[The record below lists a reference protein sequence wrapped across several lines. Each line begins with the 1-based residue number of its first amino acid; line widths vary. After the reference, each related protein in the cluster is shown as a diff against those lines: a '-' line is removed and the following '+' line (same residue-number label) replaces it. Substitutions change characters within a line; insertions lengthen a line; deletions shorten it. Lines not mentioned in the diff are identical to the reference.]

1 MLAREN
7 KPRRPPDRGLAAAK
21 VKDTKQLPY
30 MAFDKTKL
38 ERAAEK
44 HLAQGKIPAAIKE
57 YEQIVRE
64 DANDFTV
71 LNTLGDLY
79 SRTGKKS
86 EAVSCFMR
94 IAEHY
99 REQGFNLKAIAMY
112 KKIDRL
118 EPRNPLIALQL
129 GELYAEQGLV
139 VDARA
144 QYLLVSESYTQ
155 AGQAE
160 KALEVLRKIA
170 DLDPH
175 NTEIRLRLAESYLHE
190 HFQHEASEAF
200 IQAGSEFLTRGT
212 FNRALTAFKRATDLS
227 PFDHVALQGL
237 VTAHIEMGSADAAA
251 EVLERAAG
259 KQPDDLKILEMLAHV
274 YVVDEDAPAAER
286 TIEHLVKMDNA
297 NYTRFV
303 DVVRLYLKAGDVDA
317 AVRVLSSVSEQMLS
331 GREEEKLLELVG
343 DVLARAPE
351 QIGGLRLL
359 VRVYWW
365 QRDIDKLRS
374 ALERLA
380 DASKNAHLQDEERS
394 AVTQLARLWPDQ
406 PQYHE
411 RLRLLGG
418 VTDEMSTDS
427 FSFEQRNEEVP
438 TFESFR
444 LVDNNLTEEAVNA
457 NAPTEPGMEFESN
470 TVADAPATFD
480 PASSFA
486 DLNDA
491 PAEETEPVSFSVEEE
506 AAPASTG
513 FHEFDF
519 ESIAA
524 EELAQPVAESAKT
537 QPPTSTST
545 PAPPPPTDARR
556 EAMLQQELESVD
568 FYIAQ
573 GYMDIAVDTLDML
586 ERQFGMRPEI
596 NERRQRLG
604 GEAISST
611 ETVSTAPAPEP
622 VAAPE
627 EEISFADFIFDTS
640 KQKAAS
646 EDEFHVEL
654 DEMFASNMSALQPP
668 AQQQEVLI
676 PKPETAASQGIDAG
690 LREVFEEF
698 RSAAE
703 ADSDPALANGD
714 YETHYNLGLAYKDMD
729 LLDEAV
735 EEFQNA
741 AGLVK
746 PQDGTP
752 RYLQCCNLLG
762 HCFMQKGMPKLAVMW
777 YKKGLEAPGHSTDE
791 YQALRYELGTAY
803 EQMGE
808 LDRAIETF
816 TEVYGVN
823 VSYRGVA
830 NKLRELQ
837 KSRQS

>member
-1 MLAREN
+1 
-7 KPRRPPDRGLAAAK
+7 
-21 VKDTKQLPY
+21 

-64 DANDFTV
+64 DPNDFTV

-86 EAVSCFMR
+86 EAISCFMR

-99 REQGFNLKAIAMY
+99 REQGFNLKAIAVY

-118 EPRNPLIALQL
+118 EPRNPHIALQL
-129 GELYAEQGLV
+129 GELYSEQGLV

-144 QYLLVSESYTQ
+144 QYLIVSESYTQ
-155 AGQAE
+155 EGQAE

-190 HFQHEASEAF
+190 NFQPEAAEAF
-200 IQAGSEFLTRGT
+200 TQAGSQFLARGT
-212 FNRALTAFKRATDLS
+212 FNRALIAFKRAIDLN
-227 PFDHVALQGL
+227 PYDHAALEGL
-237 VTAHIEMGSADAAA
+237 VTAHIEMGTADAAA
-251 EVLERAAG
+251 EVLERAAS
-259 KQPDDLKILEMLAHV
+259 KQPDDIKILELLAHV
-274 YVVDEDAPAAER
+274 YVVDEDVPAAER
-286 TIEHLVKMDNA
+286 TIELLVKQDNA

-331 GREEEKLLELVG
+331 GREEEKLLELVN
-343 DVLARAPE
+343 DVLARDPE

-365 QRDIDKLRS
+365 QRDIDKLRT

-380 DASKNAHLQDEERS
+380 DASKNAQLQDEER
-394 AVTQLARLWPDQ
+394 AALTQLARLWPDQ

-418 VTDEMSTDS
+418 IAEDISGDS
-427 FSFEQRNEEVP
+427 FSFEQRSEEVP
-438 TFESFR
+438 TFESFT
-444 LVDNNLTEEAVNA
+444 LVDNNLAEETVDTGATVE
-457 NAPTEPGMEFESN
+457 TTLEFESN
-470 TVADAPATFD
+470 TVADAPAAFD
-480 PASSFA
+480 PSSSFA

-491 PAEETEPVSFSVEEE
+491 LTEETTPVSFSVEEQE
-506 AAPASTG
+506 SAPQSTG

-524 EELAQPVAESAKT
+524 EELAQPLEEKAKT
-537 QPPTSTST
+537 
-545 PAPPPPTDARR
+545 APPPSTSSTPQTPSSPPATDARR
-556 EAMLQQELESVD
+556 EATLRQELESVD

-573 GYMDIAVDTLDML
+573 GYTDIAVDTLNLL
-586 ERQFGMRPEI
+586 ERQFGLRPEI
-596 NERRQRLG
+596 SERRQRLG
-604 GEAISST
+604 PEAVSPIETASPAT
-611 ETVSTAPAPEP
+611 E
-622 VAAPE
+622 AAAE
-627 EEISFADFIFDTS
+627 EEIDFAEFTFDST
-640 KQKAAS
+640 KQEAAS
-646 EDEFHVEL
+646 EDEFQVEI
-654 DEMFASNMSALQPP
+654 DDMFSANMDALQPP
-668 AQQQEVLI
+668 VQQREVLI
-676 PKPETAASQGIDAG
+676 PKPETAASPGIDAG

-698 RSAAE
+698 RNAAE
-703 ADSDPALANGD
+703 ADADPALANGD
-714 YETHYNLGLAYKDMD
+714 YETHYNLGLAYKDMA

-735 EEFQNA
+735 EEFQKA
-741 AGLVK
+741 AGLAK
-746 PQDGTP
+746 PQDGTA

-777 YKKGLEAPGHSTDE
+777 YKKGLDAPGHSTDE

-808 LDRAIETF
+808 LERAIETF

-830 NKLRELQ
+830 TKLRELQ
-837 KSRQS
+837 KSREE

>member
-1 MLAREN
+1 
-7 KPRRPPDRGLAAAK
+7 
-21 VKDTKQLPY
+21 
-30 MAFDKTKL
+30 MAFDKTKQ

-44 HLAQGKIPAAIKE
+44 YLAQGKIPAAIKE

-64 DANDFTV
+64 DPNDFTV

-86 EAVSCFMR
+86 EAISCFTR

-99 REQGFNLKAIAMY
+99 REQGFNLKSIAMY

-118 EPRNPLIALQL
+118 EPRNPQIALQL
-129 GELYAEQGLV
+129 GELYSEQGLV

-144 QYLLVSESYTQ
+144 QYLIVSESYTQ

-190 HFQHEASEAF
+190 NFQHEAAEAF
-200 IQAGSEFLTRGT
+200 TSAGSQFLARGT
-212 FNRALTAFKRATDLS
+212 YNRALISFKRAIDLS
-227 PFDHVALQGL
+227 PFDHAALEGL
-237 VTAHIEMGSADAAA
+237 VAAHIEMGTTEEAA
-251 EVLERAAG
+251 EVLERAAS
-259 KQPDDLKILEMLAHV
+259 KQPDDIKILEMLANV
-274 YVVDEDAPAAER
+274 YVVDEDVPAAER
-286 TIEHLVKMDNA
+286 TIELLVKQDNA

-303 DVVRLYLKAGDVDA
+303 DVVRLYLKTGDVDA

-331 GREEEKLLELVG
+331 GREEEKLLELVN
-343 DVLARAPE
+343 DVLVRDPE

-365 QRDIDKLRS
+365 QRDIDKLRT

-380 DASKNAHLQDEERS
+380 DAAKNAKMQDEER
-394 AVTQLARLWPDQ
+394 AALTQLARLWPDQ

-418 VTDEMSTDS
+418 VAEDISTDS
-427 FSFEQRNEEVP
+427 FSFEQKSEEVP
-438 TFESFR
+438 TFESFT
-444 LVDNNLTEEAVNA
+444 LVDDNLAEEPAQA
-457 NAPTEPGMEFESN
+457 SAPVESAMEFESN
-470 TVADAPATFD
+470 AVSDAPAAFD
-480 PASSFA
+480 PSSSFA

-491 PAEETEPVSFSVEEE
+491 LIEETPPAAFSVEENE
-506 AAPASTG
+506 SSAQSTG

-524 EELAQPVAESAKT
+524 EELAQPVEERAPETA
-537 QPPTSTST
+537 STAS
-545 PAPPPPTDARR
+545 APPVQDARR

-573 GYMDIAVDTLDML
+573 GYTDIAIDTLNML
-586 ERQFGMRPEI
+586 ERQFGLRPEI
-596 NERRQRLG
+596 AERRQRLG
-604 GEAISST
+604 SAEVPATEAA
-611 ETVSTAPAPEP
+611 ETFSTAPDLEP
-622 VAAPE
+622 TATAPE
-627 EEISFADFIFDTS
+627 EEIEFAEFTFDNS
-640 KQKAAS
+640 KQEAAS
-646 EDEFHVEL
+646 EDELQVEI
-654 DEMFASNMSALQPP
+654 DEIFATNMGALQPP
-668 AQQQEVLI
+668 TQQKEVLI
-676 PKPETAASQGIDAG
+676 PKPETAASPGIDPG

-703 ADSDPALANGD
+703 ADADDPALANGD
-714 YETHYNLGLAYKDMD
+714 YETHYNLGLAYKDMA

-735 EEFQNA
+735 EEFQKA
-741 AGLVK
+741 AGLAK
-746 PQDGTP
+746 PQDGTA

-762 HCFMQKGMPKLAVMW
+762 HCFMQKDMPKLAVMW
-777 YKKGLEAPGHSTDE
+777 YKKGLDAPGHSVDE

-830 NKLRELQ
+830 AKLRELQ
-837 KSRQS
+837 KSRDE

>member
-1 MLAREN
+1 
-7 KPRRPPDRGLAAAK
+7 
-21 VKDTKQLPY
+21 

-44 HLAQGKIPAAIKE
+44 YLAQGKIPAAIKE

-64 DANDFTV
+64 DSSDFTV

-79 SRTGKKS
+79 SRMGKS
-86 EAVSCFMR
+86 GEAVGCFTR

-118 EPRNPLIALQL
+118 EPRNPQTALQL

-144 QYLLVSESYTQ
+144 QFLIVSESYTQ

-190 HFQHEASEAF
+190 HFEHEAAEAF
-200 IQAGSEFLTRGT
+200 TEAGAQFLARGVH
-212 FNRALTAFKRATDLS
+212 NRALIAFKRAIDLS
-227 PFDHVALQGL
+227 PFDHAALEGL
-237 VTAHIEMGSADAAA
+237 VSAHIEMGTADEAA

-259 KQPDDLKILEMLAHV
+259 KQPDDIKILELLAHV
-274 YVVDEDAPAAER
+274 YVVDEDVPAAER
-286 TIEHLVKMDNA
+286 TIEQLVKQDNA

-303 DVVRLYLKAGDVDA
+303 DVVRLYLKSGDVEA

-331 GREEEKLLELVG
+331 GREEEKLLELVN
-343 DVLARAPE
+343 DVLARDPE

-365 QRDIDKLRS
+365 QRDIDKLRT

-380 DASKNAHLQDEERS
+380 DASKNAQLQDEER
-394 AVTQLARLWPDQ
+394 AALTQLARLWPDQ

-418 VTDEMSTDS
+418 VAEEVSADS
-427 FSFEQRNEEVP
+427 FSFEQKSEEVP
-438 TFESFR
+438 TFESFT
-444 LVDNNLTEEAVNA
+444 LVDNNFAEEPAEQSV
-457 NAPTEPGMEFESN
+457 PVETPMEFESN
-470 TVADAPATFD
+470 AVADSTPAFD
-480 PASSFA
+480 PSSSFA

-491 PAEETEPVSFSVEEE
+491 LSDDEPAPVAFSIEEKESATG
-506 AAPASTG
+506 STG

-524 EELAQPVAESAKT
+524 EELAQPVEESA
-537 QPPTSTST
+537 QA
-545 PAPPPPTDARR
+545 APPAASPSAPPATDARR
-556 EAMLQQELESVD
+556 EAMFQQELESVD

-573 GYMDIAVDTLDML
+573 GYIDIAVDTLNLL
-586 ERQFGMRPEI
+586 ERQFGLRPEI
-596 NERRQRLG
+596 KERRQRLG
-604 GEAISST
+604 SETISPA
-611 ETVSTAPAPEP
+611 ETVSVAPPPQEPAPAM
-622 VAAPE
+622 E
-627 EEISFADFIFDTS
+627 EEIEFADFTFDSS
-640 KQKAAS
+640 KQEAAS
-646 EDEFHVEL
+646 EDEFQVEI
-654 DEMFASNMSALQPP
+654 DEMFAANMDALQPP
-668 AQQQEVLI
+668 VQQKEVLI
-676 PKPETAASQGIDAG
+676 PKPETAASPGIDAG

-698 RSAAE
+698 RNAAE
-703 ADSDPALANGD
+703 ADAEDPALANGD
-714 YETHYNLGLAYKDMD
+714 YETHYNLGLAYKDMA

-735 EEFQNA
+735 EEFQKA
-741 AGLVK
+741 AGLSK

-777 YKKGLEAPGHSTDE
+777 YKKGLDAPGHSTDE

-808 LDRAIETF
+808 LDHAIETF

-830 NKLRELQ
+830 TKLRELQ
-837 KSRQS
+837 KAVKSDK